1 VNRQGLRRGVKA
13 WRASV
18 LLAIVLGMVLTAGA
32 ETLPK
37 SGSVDPRIRSAL
49 YSPDEVYRL
58 YGSVGFHLDLE
69 FEADETFASLS
80 GGDLEGLTY
89 SAHGNVLTLK
99 PKVAYTQMNLSVTTN
114 KRRYY
119 FEYSA
124 SARRPNPDIAPV
136 MYAVRFSYPPP
147 HLSGD
152 GLTDEQRVQL
162 ELTRARQNRARNTD
176 YWFCGDKAVQPIG
189 ASDDGIQT
197 RLTFAAHSE
206 LPALFVR
213 NDDGTESLL
222 NFSIEEGDVLI
233 HRVAARFIVRRGH
246 VTGCIVNK
254 GFAGTGDR
262 LKSGTVAPDVMRE
275 RKEAHP

>member
-1 VNRQGLRRGVKA
+1 VNFPVARRTVRER
-13 WRASV
+13 RASA
-18 LLAIVLGMVLTAGA
+18 LLAIGFALALTAGA

-37 SGSVDPRIRSAL
+37 SGAVDPRIRSVL

-58 YGSVGFHLDLE
+58 YGYVGFHLDLE
-69 FEADETFASLS
+69 FEADETFESLS
-80 GGDLEGLTY
+80 GGDLDGLTY

-99 PKVAYTQMNLSVTTN
+99 PKVAYTEMNLAVTTN
-114 KRRYY
+114 KHRYY

-136 MYAVRFSYPPP
+136 MYAVRFSYPHP
-147 HLSGD
+147 SGD

-162 ELTRARQNRARNTD
+162 ELARARQSRPRNTD
-176 YWFCGDKAVQPIG
+176 YWFCGDSSVKPTG

-197 RLTFAAHSE
+197 RLTFAARSE

-222 NFSIEEGDVLI
+222 NFSIEHGDVLI
-233 HRVAARFIVRRGH
+233 HRVAARFIVRRGRL
-246 VTGCIVNK
+246 TGCIVNK
-254 GFAGTGDR
+254 GFAGSGDR
-262 LKSGTVAPDVMRE
+262 LKSGTVAPDVTRE
-275 RKEAHP
+275 RKDVHP